1 MIKKQYPWVF
11 QILIAIAL
19 ALWFDGI
26 NMVTR
31 TFFEPSRKVGLAFCT
46 VALIIFLIDDGKLNE
61 LHSIEH
67 SAKNNKKPNK
77 VAAIMSAINN

>member
-26 NMVTR
+26 NMITR
-31 TFFEPSRKVGLAFCT
+31 TFFEPSRKIGMAFCAI
-46 VALIIFLIDDGKLNE
+46 ALIIFLIDDGKLNE

-67 SAKNNKKPNK
+67 TGKNNKKPNK

>member
-1 MIKKQYPWVF
+1 MIKKQYPWIF

>member
-1 MIKKQYPWVF
+1 MIKKQYPWIF

-19 ALWFDGI
+19 GLWFDGI

>member
-1 MIKKQYPWVF
+1 MIKKHYPWVF

-26 NMVTR
+26 NMITR
-31 TFFEPSRKVGLAFCT
+31 SFFLPSRKIGFAFCFL
-46 VALIIFLIDDGKLNE
+46 ALTIFLIDDGKLNE
-61 LHSIEH
+61 LHSIENTN
-67 SAKNNKKPNK
+67 KNSKKTNK